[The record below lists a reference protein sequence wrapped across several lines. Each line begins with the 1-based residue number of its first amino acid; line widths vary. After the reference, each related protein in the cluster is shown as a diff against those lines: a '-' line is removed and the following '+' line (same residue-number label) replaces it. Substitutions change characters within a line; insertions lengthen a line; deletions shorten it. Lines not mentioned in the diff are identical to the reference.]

1 MNIFCCLR
9 GWNGQSGIEKKHNGF
24 WGLGR
29 SKTPKS
35 RWAYGLILAGLVFC
49 WGCGSGLVSVE
60 GQVTW
65 QGQPVEEGTIVF
77 EPVDGQGPSAGGKI
91 QNGQYRLSGESAVQ
105 PGEKIVRITA
115 ARKTGRKIEAGPP
128 SPPGSWVE
136 EVESYIPAEYNSQSK
151 LRCTIPPGKSSRQ
164 DFALPMQ

>member
-1 MNIFCCLR
+1 MERFPSLR
-9 GWNGQSGIEKKHNGF
+9 RNLRSGMEEENGF

-29 SKTPKS
+29 FETPKS
-35 RWAYGLILAGLVFC
+35 RWVDGLILAGLVFC

-77 EPVDGQGPSAGGKI
+77 EPADGQGPSAGGKI
-91 QNGQYRLSGESAVQ
+91 QNGQYRLSGPAGVQ

-115 ARKTGRKIEAGPP
+115 ARKTGRKLEAGPP
-128 SPPGSWVE
+128 SPPGTWIE
-136 EVESYIPAEYNSQSK
+136 EVESYIPTEYNSQSK

-164 DFALPMQ
+164 DFALPTQ